1 MNVAELLQQVEAL
14 EPGMQKAYLDAVRST
29 VDAATIAEVE
39 RLITTG
45 DENGLV
51 QLLSLGAMS
60 LLIEA
65 VRSGFMGGARFE
77 MAAIV
82 LPRADRELIGRK
94 EFDVNRAEAST
105 WLSQQ
110 VADTRNTATDNV
122 REAIRSVM
130 GSRRVIGGIQPA
142 GQVVRTDRQAA
153 LDLIGRISPQTG
165 LRTGGVIGL
174 PGNFAQYVA
183 NARAQLLSGDP
194 AQLKQYLTRA
204 RRDRRFDGIV
214 SRAIAAGKAV
224 ATKDVDK
231 IAGRYSE
238 RLLKTH
244 SEMLARTLAHESL
257 TAGRDRAWEQLV
269 EQGIARERV
278 EKEWRDRND
287 EKVRNSHRGMR
298 GMKQPLGQPFQTNSG
313 ALLRFPGDS
322 SLGAGYDETANCRC
336 MCIYHLKA

>member
-14 EPGMQKAYLDAVRST
+14 EPGMQKAYLDAVRAT
-29 VDAATIAEVE
+29 VDAATVAEVE
-39 RLITTG
+39 RLIAAD

-51 QLLSLGAMS
+51 QLLTLGAMS

-65 VRSGFMGGARFE
+65 VRSAFMGGARFE

-94 EFDVNRAEAST
+94 EFDVNKAEAST

-110 VADTRNTATDNV
+110 VTDTRNTATDNV

-130 GSRRVIGGIQPA
+130 GSRRVIGGLQTVQPI
-142 GQVVRTDRQAA
+142 VRTDRQAA
-153 LDLIGRISPQTG
+153 LDLIGRVSPQTG
-165 LRTGGVIGL
+165 LRSGGVVGL
-174 PGNFAQYVA
+174 PGNFAQYVT
-183 NARAQLLSGDP
+183 NARTQLLSGDP
-194 AQLKQYLTRA
+194 AQLKQYLART

-214 SRAIAAGKAV
+214 GRAMAAGKPV
-224 ATKDVDK
+224 ASKDVDK

-244 SEMLARTLAHESL
+244 TEMLARTLAHESL
-257 TAGRDRAWEQLV
+257 NAGRDRAWEQLV
-269 EQGIARERV
+269 EQGIDRERV

-287 EKVRNSHRGMR
+287 EKVRNSHRYMR
-298 GMKQPLGQPFQTNSG
+298 GRRVRLGQPFQTNSG

-322 SLGAGYDETANCRC
+322 SLGAGWDETANCRC
-336 MCIYHLKA
+336 IAIYFLRA